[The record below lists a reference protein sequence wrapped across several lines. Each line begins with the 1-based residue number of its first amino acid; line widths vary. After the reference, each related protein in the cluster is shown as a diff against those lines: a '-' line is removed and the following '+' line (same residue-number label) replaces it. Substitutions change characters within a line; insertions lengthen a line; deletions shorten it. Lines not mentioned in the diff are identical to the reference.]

1 MQVPLTQSQIGGRRC
16 YDLAGVG
23 SLSAEPQMTFD
34 RIASTTDGRRYRLA
48 HRVSAK
54 HELDPVAL
62 DDVGRVVGRVTES
75 RWSSYRKSADWY
87 GTQFRLQ
94 RQGKTDPRYRLETT
108 DRQPMATFVPF
119 SSVLDFAQPVDS
131 GLLLLCIWSA
141 MVDTRIREFQALEIP
156 VIRLK
161 DRTEF
166 EVAGIGRVTRDGA
179 GLEGNTVTVEGHGYH
194 VPWDRHG
201 LCAVDARGV
210 TVGRFHDSGLLGRQ
224 DGLQW
229 QGWQFLLSYQGEL
242 VILHTPDG
250 RPLTTIR
257 PRDNWTG
264 PEPGIVNCYE
274 RVDAGLVL
282 FFARIVLN
290 RAYAPK
296 SPE

>member
-1 MQVPLTQSQIGGRRC
+1 MQVPLTQSQVGGRRR

-48 HRVSAK
+48 YRVGAR

-62 DDVGRVVGRVTES
+62 DGAGRIVGRMVES
-75 RWSSYRKSADWY
+75 RWSYRKSVDWY

-94 RQGKTDPRYRLETT
+94 VRGKTDPTYQLETD
-108 DRQPMATFVPF
+108 DRQPMATFSPF
-119 SSVLDFAQPVDS
+119 SSVLDLAQPVDP

-161 DRTEF
+161 GEYEF

-179 GLEGNTVTVEGHGYH
+179 GLEGNAVTVDGHGYY

-201 LCAVDARGV
+201 LCAVDARRL
-210 TVGRFHDSGLLGRQ
+210 TVGRFHDWGFFGRQ
-224 DGLQW
+224 DTVQW
-229 QGWQFLLSYQGEL
+229 RGWRFLLSYRGNL
-242 VILHTPDG
+242 LILHLPDG

-274 RVDAGLVL
+274 SVDAGLVL
-282 FFARIVLN
+282 FLARIALN